1 MIKPDFKA
9 FYEEVGGPH
18 RCASSALPVDTPF
31 DACSHDRA
39 QCVLPGFP
47 NMPPEA
53 VPPGGLLTMLF
64 FGFVNGWWPLRNM
77 PNVLFLHFSEMKVAG
92 YTFAST
98 RCPPAPP
105 RPRLSA
111 RCSSRR
117 RRHGCTALGYATRRL
132 PPPQADHEG
141 SVRKIAAHLGYEPS
155 AEQWPKILEYT
166 SFKWMKEH
174 QEKFEIN
181 TLMPFG
187 PFILRGG
194 MVRKGETGK
203 D

>member
-1 MIKPDFKA
+1 MSFKPFLEAHNPKAFEFFGVPEMREQMIKPDFKA

-31 DACSHDRA
+31 DACSHGRA

-98 RCPPAPP
+98 CRPPARPAPACPPAAVAVAAADAMAVLPSDTPP
-105 RPRLSA
+105 AASHRHRRITRVAYARLRLTLATSRARSSGQRSSSTPR
-111 RCSSRR
+111 SS
-117 RRHGCTALGYATRRL
+117 G
-132 PPPQADHEG
+132 
-141 SVRKIAAHLGYEPS
+141 
-155 AEQWPKILEYT
+155 
-166 SFKWMKEH
+166 
-174 QEKFEIN
+174 
-181 TLMPFG
+181 
-187 PFILRGG
+187 
-194 MVRKGETGK
+194 
-203 D
+203 